1 MLKGE
6 NIYSLYYIFPL
17 IERIILEIYKLVPGA
32 DIEYIE
38 QGIMRTPKSII
49 ESNKY
54 LQVLPE
60 NLEEI
65 IKKYYG
71 DDGARN
77 KVFHVSQ
84 ENEGIEVSWGEILF
98 LLSQLLGI
106 LNNKL
111 EIYTD
116 IEIKEIEKL

>member
-1 MLKGE
+1 
-6 NIYSLYYIFPL
+6 
-17 IERIILEIYKLVPGA
+17 
-32 DIEYIE
+32 
-38 QGIMRTPKSII
+38 MRTPKAII
-49 ESNKY
+49 EENAY
-54 LQVLPE
+54 LHVIPE

-84 ENEGIEVSWGEILF
+84 QDEGIEVSFIELIF

-106 LNNKL
+106 LNSKL
-111 EIYTD
+111 EFYTD
-116 IEIKEIEKL
+116 IEIEEIEKL